1 VLGEVFSLSSDIAIE
16 ALSEWFN
23 GLPEFALLDENQNNH
38 FFWWMLDSLEKEEM
52 SSKLIIQSKLSHLIP
67 SIRNELNNRT
77 RSDLIRTLDA
87 LLQQMPSAQ

>member
-38 FFWWMLDSLEKEEM
+38 FFWWMLDSLEKE
-52 SSKLIIQSKLSHLIP
+52 
-67 SIRNELNNRT
+67 R
-77 RSDLIRTLDA
+77 
-87 LLQQMPSAQ
+87 